1 MRVFVF
7 RQWEALMNLLK
18 GIARGE
24 VEASLPYALRTV
36 TPDDGTGV
44 VTLEDRTAGSL
55 AVTGGVTK
63 VLLPDPVSGRARDF
77 LLRVSATGENELR
90 FEGGTFEGE
99 AGALDAPTDGSSA
112 LLVFT
117 ETAPGTF
124 LVTRRVLQRLATD

>member
-7 RQWEALMNLLK
+7 RQWEALTDLLK

-24 VEASLPYALRTV
+24 AEASLPYAFRTV
-36 TPDDGTGV
+36 TPDGGV
-44 VTLEDRTAGSL
+44 VTLENRTAGSL
-55 AVTGGVTK
+55 AVTGGATR
-63 VLLPDPVSGRARDF
+63 VLLPDSVPGRARDF

-99 AGALDAPTDGSSA
+99 AGALDAPADGTSV
-112 LLVFT
+112 LFVFT

>member
-7 RQWEALMNLLK
+7 RQWEALTDLLK

-24 VEASLPYALRTV
+24 VEASLPYAFRTV
-36 TPDDGTGV
+36 TPDGGV
-44 VTLEDRTAGSL
+44 VTLEDRTVSSL

-63 VLLPDPVSGRARDF
+63 VVLPDPVPGRARDF

-99 AGALDAPTDGSSA
+99 AGALDAPADGSSA

-124 LVTRRVLQRLATD
+124 LVTRRALQRIARD

>member
-7 RQWEALMNLLK
+7 RQWEALTDLLK

-24 VEASLPYALRTV
+24 VEASLPYAFRTV
-36 TPDDGTGV
+36 TPDGGV
-44 VTLEDRTAGSL
+44 VTLEDRTVSSL
-55 AVTGGVTK
+55 AVTGGATR
-63 VLLPDPVSGRARDF
+63 VLLPDSVPGRARDF

-99 AGALDAPTDGSSA
+99 AGALDAPADGTSV
-112 LLVFT
+112 LFVFT

-124 LVTRRVLQRLATD
+124 LVTRRALQRIARD

>member
-36 TPDDGTGV
+36 TPDDGT
-44 VTLEDRTAGSL
+44 VTLDDRTVSSL
-55 AVTGGVTK
+55 AVTGGATR
-63 VLLPDPVSGRARDF
+63 VLIPDPVPGRARDF

>member
-7 RQWEALMNLLK
+7 RQWEALTDLLK

-24 VEASLPYALRTV
+24 VETSLPYAFRTV
-36 TPDDGTGV
+36 TPDGGV

-63 VLLPDPVSGRARDF
+63 VVLPDPVSGRARDF

-99 AGALDAPTDGSSA
+99 AGALDAPADGTSA
-112 LLVFT
+112 LFVFT

>member
-24 VEASLPYALRTV
+24 TEASLPYALRTV
-36 TPDDGTGV
+36 TPDGGV

-63 VLLPDPVSGRARDF
+63 VVLPAPVSGRARDF

-99 AGALDAPTDGSSA
+99 AGALDAPADGTSV
-112 LLVFT
+112 LFVFT

>member
-7 RQWEALMNLLK
+7 RQWEALTDLLK

-24 VEASLPYALRTV
+24 VETSLPYALRTV
-36 TPDDGTGV
+36 TPDGGV

-63 VLLPDPVSGRARDF
+63 VVLPDPVSGRARDF

-99 AGALDAPTDGSSA
+99 AGALDAPADGTSA
-112 LLVFT
+112 LFVFT

-124 LVTRRVLQRLATD
+124 LVTRRALQRIARD

>member
-1 MRVFVF
+1 
-7 RQWEALMNLLK
+7 MNLLK

-36 TPDDGTGV
+36 TPDGGV

-63 VLLPDPVSGRARDF
+63 VVLPDPVPGRARDF

-99 AGALDAPTDGSSA
+99 AGALDAPADGSSA

-124 LVTRRVLQRLATD
+124 LVTRRVLQGIGN

>member
-7 RQWEALMNLLK
+7 RQWEALTDLLK

-24 VEASLPYALRTV
+24 AEASLPYAFRTV
-36 TPDDGTGV
+36 TPDGGV
-44 VTLEDRTAGSL
+44 VTLENRTAGSL
-55 AVTGGVTK
+55 AVTGGATR
-63 VLLPDPVSGRARDF
+63 VLLPDSVPGRARDF

-99 AGALDAPTDGSSA
+99 AGALDAPADGSSA

>member
-24 VEASLPYALRTV
+24 VETSLPYAFRTV
-36 TPDDGTGV
+36 TPDGGV
-44 VTLEDRTAGSL
+44 VTLEHRTAGSL

-63 VLLPDPVSGRARDF
+63 VVLPDPVPGRARDF

-99 AGALDAPTDGSSA
+99 AGALDAPADGTSV
-112 LLVFT
+112 LFVFT

-124 LVTRRVLQRLATD
+124 LVTRRMLQRLATD

>member
-1 MRVFVF
+1 MRVIVF

-24 VEASLPYALRTV
+24 TETSLPYAFRTV
-36 TPDDGTGV
+36 TPDGGV

-63 VLLPDPVSGRARDF
+63 VVLPDPVSGRARDF

-99 AGALDAPTDGSSA
+99 AGALDAPADGTSA
-112 LLVFT
+112 LFVFT

-124 LVTRRVLQRLATD
+124 LVTRRALQRLATD